1 LRLLLIEDDLAYSLG
16 IETFLGRLPF
26 VKEVFPATDG
36 ERGLELLALNPVDAV
51 ILDIGLPGLGGLEV
65 CRRIVDRFGQP
76 VLVLTSQ
83 DDPSW
88 VGRLWEAGASGYLH
102 KAEAL
107 LHLEVAIQS
116 VLQGASW
123 WGPSATRALRAMLD
137 LSSDSLDDESA
148 TSLPPLTPREKDVLQ
163 GLAGGLTN
171 QQIADKL
178 GIGAGTVRIYVQTLF
193 QKLEVSNRTQAVL
206 RFLGRAC

>member
-1 LRLLLIEDDLAYSLG
+1 MRLLLIEDDLAYSLG

-26 VKEVFPATDG
+26 VQEVFPATDG
-36 ERGLELLALNPVDAV
+36 ERGLELLASNPVDAV

-65 CRRIVDRFGQP
+65 CRRIVDRYRLP

-88 VGRLWEAGASGYLH
+88 VGSLWEAGASGYLH

-123 WGPSATRALRAMLD
+123 WGPSATRALRTRLELA
-137 LSSDSLDDESA
+137 SSSLPDESA
-148 TSLPPLTPREKDVLQ
+148 SSLPPLTPREKDVLQ

-206 RFLGRAC
+206 RFLGRTC